1 MTVTKYKF
9 KTCRE
14 CRHYHN
20 LKKCRHCMRF
30 HDDLFEGGELPSDF
44 LDEWQRIY
52 ALYQPEVEK

>member
-1 MTVTKYKF
+1 
-9 KTCRE
+9 
-14 CRHYHN
+14 
-20 LKKCRHCMRF
+20 MRF